1 MGSDFTTFLPMLA
14 NCGPATG
21 EFRSRPISH
30 IRPSLPVRDPMTER
44 SLTTWSAGD
53 YDAIA
58 TGMRRGANAFVERL
72 GLRRGLDVLDAA
84 CGTGNLT
91 LPAARSGARVTGFD
105 LVPALL
111 DVAARRAI
119 MDQLWI
125 NFDQG
130 SVEELPYAD
139 RKFDVVMSMFGVMF
153 AARPERVVAELAR
166 VTRPGGRVALANWT
180 PDGFVGKLLRTHAAY
195 VPPPAGVPSPLEWGS
210 ATAVRRLFADA
221 DWDLSMELRTLTFNY
236 PHMPEGT
243 ADLFRVAYGP
253 TVRAMAML
261 DTERRESFAAELLA
275 LWQSHQRP
283 GAIVTEVD
291 SEYLEVIAVRR

>member
-1 MGSDFTTFLPMLA
+1 MGNDFTTFLPMLA

-30 IRPSLPVRDPMTER
+30 IRPSLPVRDPLTER

-53 YDAIA
+53 YDSIA
-58 TGMRRGANAFVERL
+58 AGFRREANAFVERL
-72 GLRRGLDVLDAA
+72 ELRRGLDVLDAA

-91 LPAARSGARVTGFD
+91 LPAAKSGARVTGFD

-111 DVAARRAI
+111 DVAARRAV

-130 SVEELPYAD
+130 SVEELPYTD
-139 RKFDVVMSMFGVMF
+139 GKFDVVMSMFGVMF

-166 VTRPGGRVALANWT
+166 VTRRGGRVALANWT
-180 PDGFVGKLLRTHAAY
+180 PDGFVGKMLQTHGTY
-195 VPPPAGVPSPLEWGS
+195 VPPPAGVPSPLQWGTES
-210 ATAVRRLFADA
+210 MIRRLFDA
-221 DWDLSMELRTLTFNY
+221 GDWDIGVQQRTLTFHY
-236 PHMPEGT
+236 PLMPAGT

-261 DTERRESFAAELLA
+261 DTERRESFAAELTD
-275 LWQSHQRP
+275 LWQRHQRP

-291 SEYLEVIAVRR
+291 SEYLEVIATRR

>member
-1 MGSDFTTFLPMLA
+1 MGNDVTTFLPSLV

-21 EFRSRPISH
+21 EFRSRAISH
-30 IRPSLPVRDPMTER
+30 VRPSLPVRDPLTER
-44 SLTTWSAGD
+44 SLTTWNAGE
-53 YDAIA
+53 YDKIA
-58 TGMRRGANAFVERL
+58 SGFRREGVAFVERL

-91 LPAARSGARVTGFD
+91 VPAAKSGARVTGFD

-111 DVAARRAI
+111 EVAARRAL

-139 RKFDVVMSMFGVMF
+139 AKFDVVMSMFGVMF
-153 AARPERVVAELAR
+153 AARPDRVVAELAR
-166 VTRPGGRVALANWT
+166 VTRRGGRVALANWT
-180 PDGFVGKLLRTHAAY
+180 ADGFVGKMLRTHVAY
-195 VPPPAGVPSPLEWGS
+195 LPPPAGVPSPLQWGNE
-210 ATAVRRLFADA
+210 AAIRRLFSAD
-221 DWDLSMELRTLTFNY
+221 DWHVTTQVRTLTFQY
-236 PHMPEGT
+236 PHMPAGT

-253 TVRAMAML
+253 TVRAMAVL
-261 DTERRESFAAELLA
+261 DPERRELLAAELSN
-275 LWQSHQRP
+275 LWQTHQRH

-291 SEYLEVIAVRR
+291 SEYLEVIAVRA

>member
-1 MGSDFTTFLPMLA
+1 MGNDFTTFLPTLA

-21 EFRSRPISH
+21 EFRSRALSH
-30 IRPSLPVRDPMTER
+30 IRPSLPIRDPLTER

-53 YDAIA
+53 YDSIA
-58 TGMRRGANAFVERL
+58 AGFRREARAFVERL

-91 LPAARSGARVTGFD
+91 IPAAKAGARVTGFD

-111 DVAARRAI
+111 EVAARRAV

-130 SVEELPYAD
+130 TVEELPYSD
-139 RKFDVVMSMFGVMF
+139 GKFDVVMSMFGVMF

-166 VTRPGGRVALANWT
+166 VTRRGGRVALANWT

-195 VPPPAGVPSPLEWGS
+195 VPPPAGVPSPLQWGS
-210 ATAVRRLFADA
+210 EPDVRRMFAAA
-221 DWDLSMELRTLTFNY
+221 DWNVRVEPRTLTFAY
-236 PHMPEGT
+236 PHMPAGT

-261 DTERRESFAAELLA
+261 DTERRESFAAELSR
-275 LWQSHQRP
+275 LWEEHQRP
-283 GAIVTEVD
+283 GSIVTDVD
-291 SEYLEVIAVRR
+291 SRYLEVIAVRR

>member
-1 MGSDFTTFLPMLA
+1 MGNDLTTLLPTMV

-21 EFRSRPISH
+21 EFRSRNISH
-30 IRPSLPVRDPMTER
+30 IRPSLPVRDPLTER

-53 YDAIA
+53 YDRIA
-58 TGMRRGANAFVERL
+58 AGFRRGARDFVERL

-91 LPAARSGARVTGFD
+91 IPAAKSGARVTGFD
-105 LVPALL
+105 LVPGLL
-111 DVAARRAI
+111 EVAARRAV

-139 RKFDVVMSMFGVMF
+139 TKFDVVMSMFGVMF

-166 VTRPGGRVALANWT
+166 VTRRGGRVALANWT
-180 PDGFVGKLLRTHAAY
+180 PDGFVGKLLKTHAAY
-195 VPPPAGVPSPLEWGS
+195 VPAPAGVPSPLRWGS
-210 ATAVRRLFADA
+210 DAAIRELFGAAT
-221 DWDLSMELRTLTFNY
+221 WDVSTNVRTLTFNY
-236 PHMPEGT
+236 PHMPAGT

-253 TVRAMAML
+253 TVRAMAIL
-261 DTERRESFAAELLA
+261 DTERRELLAAELA
-275 LWQSHQRP
+275 ELWQAHQRP

-291 SEYLEVIAVRR
+291 SEYLEVVAVRR